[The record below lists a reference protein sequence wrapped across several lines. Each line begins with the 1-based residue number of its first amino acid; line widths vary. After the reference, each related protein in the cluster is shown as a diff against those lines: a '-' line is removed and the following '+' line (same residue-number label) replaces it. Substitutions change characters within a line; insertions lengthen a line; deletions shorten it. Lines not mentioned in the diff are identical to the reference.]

1 MRITES
7 QLRRI
12 IRQEV
17 RALRESN
24 LSTGPTHRYMHD
36 FIHGAWM
43 DLAGT
48 YQREVPVE
56 ALASKVSETLRNA
69 GIDIEVFPEDIR
81 WDRTG
86 LRLMGG
92 LVTELL

>member
-17 RALRESN
+17 RTLRESN
-24 LSTGPTHRYMHD
+24 LSPGPSPSDTEVYD
-36 FIHGAWM
+36 AWY
-43 DLAGT
+43 DLTLTTRRRDVPIDALEARLGVP
-48 YQREVPVE
+48 REM
-56 ALASKVSETLRNA
+56 
-69 GIDIEVFPEDIR
+69 IR

-86 LRLMGG
+86 LKLDNDGMVR
-92 LVTELL
+92 ELL